1 MPHGFRSSFSIQPSK
16 PSMDTAFGGPTLASI
31 RTSITCFELSRSAS
45 ADSVELM
52 VMEDTRLFQ
61 TDPLPGLVEI
71 NLSSRVQSASPATT
85 ALMKSRSSD
94 DASAL
99 TIARVPLY
107 GSGAQV
113 PGAPSDSVLHDCP
126 KRRVLPAFGVVTEL

>member
-71 NLSSRVQSASPATT
+71 NLSSRVQIRKPGCHRAHEVAFRGRCFRADHRSRA
-85 ALMKSRSSD
+85 ALR
-94 DASAL
+94 L
-99 TIARVPLY
+99 RRPGHRRTI
-107 GSGAQV
+107 
-113 PGAPSDSVLHDCP
+113 
-126 KRRVLPAFGVVTEL
+126 